1 MRVAGAVPGSGRRLI
16 RAGHGLW
23 RNHYRDPSVSV
34 DGIVGPGTG
43 NLVITDGDPYYTGGG
58 ANDTAY
64 CFAYLPTTYN

>member
-1 MRVAGAVPGSGRRLI
+1 M
-16 RAGHGLW
+16 
-23 RNHYRDPSVSV
+23 